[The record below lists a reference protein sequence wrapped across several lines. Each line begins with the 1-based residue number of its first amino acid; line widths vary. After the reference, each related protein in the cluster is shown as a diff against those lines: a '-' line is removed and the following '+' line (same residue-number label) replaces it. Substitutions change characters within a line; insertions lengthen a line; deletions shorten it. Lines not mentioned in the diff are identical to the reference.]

1 MGLWCIITVMAET
14 NWNLKSLYNSV
25 DDAQIDVDV
34 QASVEANKAFVSKW
48 RANDK
53 YLVDDGVLLEA
64 LKEYENL
71 EEKYGSCTKPF
82 YYFQLLSY
90 LDQTDTEVK
99 ARLNKIGDIAVK
111 LENDIQFFEL
121 SLSKISQKQQKI
133 FLDSLLLSNYKHFL
147 EGLFAVSK
155 YLLSDNEEKVFNIT
169 SKTSYSNWVDML
181 SELLDKQVVVVKSEN
196 GNLEEIS
203 YNEISKFLDS
213 KVKKVRDYASIQ
225 FNKINER
232 YLEIAEFEINSVLE
246 GKKVSDEYRGIERP
260 DLTRHLSDDI
270 DTEVVDTLIEVVTNN
285 FDISKKYYKYKAE
298 MLGQKNIG
306 YYERNVP
313 LGDINLKYSYED
325 SLKLVENTFKRLD
338 QQFYG
343 IIKRFEDNGQYDVFP
358 KSGKSGGGFCITMN
372 KALPTYILLNHS
384 NRLNDVLTIAHESGH
399 GIHAE
404 MSKSQSALNSG
415 HPISLAEVAST
426 FFEDFVLDDILENI
440 DRDKKKI
447 ILNQKANNDIS
458 TIFRQVAFYNFEK
471 ELHSEFR
478 KKGYFKKEYIC
489 ELFCKH
495 MKSYLGDAVL
505 EDDSMRYGWIYVS
518 HFRKFFYVYS
528 YASGLLISKVLQGM
542 VRRDVKNV
550 ELVKKFL
557 SSGSTKSPKDLFKE
571 IGIDITKKE
580 FWENGI
586 AEVKSSITKDF

>member
-1 MGLWCIITVMAET
+1 MVKT
-14 NWNLKSLYNSV
+14 NWNLKSLYNNV

-34 QASVEANKAFVSKW
+34 QASIEANKVFVSKW
-48 RANDK
+48 KEDDR
-53 YLVDDGVLLEA
+53 YLVDDKILLEA
-64 LKEYENL
+64 LTEYEEL
-71 EEKYGSCTKPF
+71 EKNYGACNRPS
-82 YYFQLLSY
+82 YYFHLLSC

-99 ARLNKIGDIAVK
+99 ARLNKINDIAIK

-121 SLSKISQKQQKI
+121 SLSKISENQQKI
-133 FLDSLLLSNYKHFL
+133 FLASPLLENYRHFL
-147 EGLFAVSK
+147 ESLFAVSK
-155 YLLSDNEEKVFNIT
+155 YLLSDNEEKVFNVT

-181 SELLDKQVVVVKSEN
+181 SELLDKQVVTVKTEN

-203 YNEISKFLDS
+203 YNEIGKFLDS

-225 FNKINER
+225 FNKINEK
-232 YLEIAEFEINSVLE
+232 YLEIAEFELNSVLE

-260 DLTRHLSDDI
+260 DLTRHLGDDI
-270 DTEVVDTLIEVVTNN
+270 DTEIVETLVEVVSNN
-285 FDISKKYYKYKAE
+285 FDISQKYYKYKAE
-298 MLGQKNIG
+298 MLGLKNIR

-313 LGDINLKYSYED
+313 LGDINLQYSWED
-325 SLKLVENTFKRLD
+325 SFKLVEDTFKKLD

-343 IIKRFEDNGQYDVFP
+343 IIKGFEDNGQYDVFP
-358 KSGKSGGGFCITMN
+358 KSGKSGGGFCITGSHT
-372 KALPTYILLNHS
+372 LPSFILLNHT
-384 NRLNDVLTIAHESGH
+384 NKLNDVLTIAHESGH

-404 MSKSQSALNSG
+404 MSKCQSALNSG

-426 FFEDFVLDDILENI
+426 FFEDFVLENILENT
-440 DRDKKKI
+440 DRDKKKV

-458 TIFRQVAFYNFEK
+458 TIFRQVAFYNFER

-478 KKGYFKKEYIC
+478 KKGYLKKEYIC
-489 ELFCKH
+489 DLFCKH
-495 MKSYLGDAVL
+495 MKSYLGNSVL

-518 HFRKFFYVYS
+518 HFRNFFYVYS
-528 YASGLLISKVLQGM
+528 YASGLLISKVLQSM
-542 VRRDVKNV
+542 VRSDIKKI

-557 SSGSTKSPKDLFKE
+557 SSGSTKSPKNLFKE

-586 AEVKSSITKDF
+586 AELKSSMVN